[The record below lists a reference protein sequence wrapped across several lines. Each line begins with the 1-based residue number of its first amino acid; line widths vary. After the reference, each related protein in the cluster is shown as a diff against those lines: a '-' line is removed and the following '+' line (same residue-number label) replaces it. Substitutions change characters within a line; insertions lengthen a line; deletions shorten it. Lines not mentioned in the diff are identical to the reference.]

1 MIDYPEHLNSKEDY
15 MNMLAFDKAETVR
28 RLEHLLAMRFY
39 WVLVKELSEG
49 EEGIEDDTHKI
60 CINNHAV

>member
-49 EEGIEDDTHKI
+49 EEGIKDDTHKI